1 MAPQI
6 WRPNRDLQYL
16 RQDFEDLFD
25 RMLPR
30 RSARDKGAVRPAIEC
45 YVEGQT
51 LIVKADLPGIDQ
63 DDVEVGISG
72 DILTIRGKREQEQKH
87 KTRDFVLREVIY
99 GTFER
104 TIRVPRG
111 VDASKI
117 SASYRNGVLQISVP
131 IPGAA
136 STKVNIRAASRETG
150 SQVK

>member
-1 MAPQI
+1 MALQI

-30 RSARDKGAVRPAIEC
+30 RSASDKGAVRPAIEC

-87 KTRDFVLREVIY
+87 KTRDFVMREVIY

-104 TIRVPRG
+104 SIRLPRG
-111 VDASKI
+111 VDASKM

-136 STKVNIRAASRETG
+136 STKVNIRAANRETG